1 VSVNPAA
8 DGIRKF
14 RKLLPTRSP
23 LLRDAL
29 RAAEKALPT
38 DASILV
44 LGESGTGKDFLVDA
58 IHACSARAA
67 GPLVKIACATLPE
80 ELFEAELFGF
90 EKGAFTDAAARKP
103 GRVETAEGGTLY
115 LDEIGSLTPHLQAKL
130 LRLLQ
135 ERTFSRLGG
144 EKSIG
149 LDVRIVS
156 SSNLSA
162 EELSDET
169 RFRRDLYYR
178 LNVIAVRLPPLR
190 ERREDVPMLARL
202 FARDAARRYRK
213 RVRDVAP
220 DALAL
225 LGEHSWPGNVRE
237 LRNVI
242 DRAVIGEEG
251 ETLSL
256 SSIPRDFGIDVES
269 LIEAGTARGD
279 TLEEMER
286 RYVTEVLR
294 RTNGNQSRAAL
305 ILGISRKTLLEKR
318 KKWGL

>member
-1 VSVNPAA
+1 MSTGPAA

-23 LLRDAL
+23 RLREAL
-29 RAAEKALPT
+29 RSAEKALPT

-44 LGESGTGKDFLVDA
+44 LGESGTGKDHLVDA

-67 GPLVKIACATLPE
+67 GPLVKIACAALPE

-103 GRVETAEGGTLY
+103 GRIETAEGGTLY

-190 ERREDVPMLARL
+190 ERPEDIPMLARL

-213 RVRDVAP
+213 RARELDSAT
-220 DALAL
+220 LAL

-251 ETLSL
+251 ATLSPASL
-256 SSIPRDFGIDVES
+256 PRDFGIDGERFVA
-269 LIEAGTARGD
+269 AGAARGE
-279 TLEEMER
+279 TLEAMER
-286 RYVTEVLR
+286 RYVIEVLR
-294 RTNGNQSRAAL
+294 RTGGNQSRAAL

>member
-1 VSVNPAA
+1 MSVKPAA
-8 DGIRKF
+8 DGLRKF

-44 LGESGTGKDFLVDA
+44 LGESGTGKDYLVDA

-115 LDEIGSLTPHLQAKL
+115 LDEVGALTPHLQAKL

-190 ERREDVPMLARL
+190 ERREDIPMLARL
-202 FARDAARRYRK
+202 FARDAARRYRR
-213 RVRDVAP
+213 RVRDVAA

-225 LGEHSWPGNVRE
+225 LGQHSWPGNVRE

-256 SSIPRDFGIDVES
+256 ASLPRDFGIDVES
-269 LIEAGTARGD
+269 FIGAGAARGD

>member
-1 VSVNPAA
+1 MSVTPAA
-8 DGIRKF
+8 DGIRRF

-23 LLRDAL
+23 GFREAL
-29 RAAEKALPT
+29 RSAEKALPT

-44 LGESGTGKDFLVDA
+44 LGESGSGKDYLVDA

-67 GPLVKIACATLPE
+67 GPLVKITCATLPE

-149 LDVRIVS
+149 LDVRIIS

-162 EELSDET
+162 EVLSDET

-190 ERREDVPMLARL
+190 ERREDIPMLARA

-213 RVRDVAP
+213 LAREIDPA
-220 DALAL
+220 ALAL
-225 LGEHSWPGNVRE
+225 LAEHRWPGNIRE

-251 ETLSL
+251 ETLRAESL
-256 SSIPRDFGIDVES
+256 PRDFGIDAES
-269 LIEAGTARGD
+269 FIAASAERGD
-279 TLEEMER
+279 SLEELER

-294 RTNGNQSRAAL
+294 RTSGNQSRAAT